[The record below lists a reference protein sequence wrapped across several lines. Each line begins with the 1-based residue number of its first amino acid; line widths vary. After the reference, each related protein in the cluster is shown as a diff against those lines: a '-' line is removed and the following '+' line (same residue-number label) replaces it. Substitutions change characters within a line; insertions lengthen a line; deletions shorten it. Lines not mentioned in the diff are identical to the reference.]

1 MPIGYSALSNDEI
14 KRILGKRDTTIAVSS
29 SKYSS
34 LSDDAI
40 KRVLKQRKVSTLQ
53 IEGKPVIGK
62 TPEERAKLV
71 KKSEELSGKG
81 ALGLLEVG
89 AIGSTG
95 VGVIKAAQL
104 AKKYSP
110 AASLIKAIAKAITRR
125 KMGYTAASEVSDIIS
140 LAKQFGKGASAEHRA
155 FKAGAIPRAK
165 SAGRAPFGK
174 AGGGKKTPATPEK
187 FKSEPAKK
195 IEEYKPFKPGKM
207 PRSQAIGKME
217 SPFGKAGGGKKTPA
231 TPERFKSTR
240 RGIEDVKLE
249 DMFKTETTPIK
260 TVAKAPPK
268 QVAKAPPKKPK
279 TLAETRRVMTDIEEA
294 KLYQDIDRVFGTGR
308 KK

>member
-174 AGGGKKTPATPEK
+174 AGGGKKTPATPE
-187 FKSEPAKK
+187 
-195 IEEYKPFKPGKM
+195 
-207 PRSQAIGKME
+207 
-217 SPFGKAGGGKKTPA
+217 
-231 TPERFKSTR
+231 RFKSTR

-308 KK
+308 KKWIKKLLIEIKKNRFVN